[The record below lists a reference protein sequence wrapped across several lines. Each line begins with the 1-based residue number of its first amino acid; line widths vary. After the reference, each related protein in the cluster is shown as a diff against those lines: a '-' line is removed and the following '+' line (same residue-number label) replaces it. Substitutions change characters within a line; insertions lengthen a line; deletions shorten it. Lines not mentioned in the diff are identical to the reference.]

1 MHFKYHPH
9 FFSPNDK
16 HSKCLKGFVLFMG
29 CEKSLCILFSSQ
41 IRIYDGNYV
50 SLDKLT
56 LKIPWKNLYGEAV
69 VATLEGLYLLV
80 VPGASMLFYTVII
93 LCHCNEVKLFPC
105 EVFWYN
111 EEART
116 YVRNWSHSIMN
127 KHTVVYVYTH
137 IATFVYQMFFCC
149 CWRQ

>member
-1 MHFKYHPH
+1 MCFKYHPSL

-16 HSKCLKGFVLFMG
+16 YIKYLKSFVLFMG
-29 CEKSLCILFSSQ
+29 SEKSICILFSSQ

-80 VPGASMLFYTVII
+80 VPGASMLFYMVII
-93 LCHCNEVKLFPC
+93 QCHCNAVKLFPC
-105 EVFWYN
+105 EV
-111 EEART
+111 
-116 YVRNWSHSIMN
+116 V
-127 KHTVVYVYTH
+127 
-137 IATFVYQMFFCC
+137 
-149 CWRQ
+149 

>member
-1 MHFKYHPH
+1 
-9 FFSPNDK
+9 
-16 HSKCLKGFVLFMG
+16 MG

-105 EVFWYN
+105 EVF
-111 EEART
+111 
-116 YVRNWSHSIMN
+116 
-127 KHTVVYVYTH
+127 
-137 IATFVYQMFFCC
+137 
-149 CWRQ
+149 